1 MNNDPNAVT
10 LLNQQNVMRNARSV
24 DNCRTAVSA
33 IGGMTAGTLGLYGL
47 SGFLFF
53 TLVVLTLGALL
64 TLRAGKDWNNYFF
77 DRKQFL
83 TQNFFGS
90 LFLYVVFWTFF
101 YGLVNVY

>member
-53 TLVVLTLGALL
+53 TFVVLTLVGF
-64 TLRAGKDWNNYFF
+64 GWG
-77 DRKQFL
+77 
-83 TQNFFGS
+83 QNFQKIKKISKKSNF
-90 LFLYVVFWTFF
+90 
-101 YGLVNVY
+101 